1 MTNVPINILRKILHS
16 VTYDHQGIAHS
27 SLPSG
32 SVAFTRNYMKS
43 EALPFEPG
51 TIIGILYVCPCGCQ
65 GIGAIPFYK
74 YDKLD
79 AWNWNGSQH
88 KPTLTPSILRK
99 KTCGWHGYLTDGV
112 FTS

>member
-1 MTNVPINILRKILHS
+1 
-16 VTYDHQGIAHS
+16 
-27 SLPSG
+27 
-32 SVAFTRNYMKS
+32 MKS